1 MGFILVVNA
10 GSSSLKFALLDP
22 STGER
27 AAEGIVERIGEAS
40 GAASYQGKGDKQE
53 LEQPIPDH
61 AAAFVLAGE
70 LMAADGQPEPVGV
83 GHRVVHG
90 GDRLTRPVVID
101 EAVIAQIEA
110 CVPLAPLQNPGALSG
125 IRAAQEHYPAVNHVA
140 VFDTAFHATMPAAA
154 REYAIDR
161 QVAREHSIR
170 RYGFHGTSHRY
181 VSRQAAKYLDRAAED
196 TNVIVLHLGNGASA
210 CAVRGGKSV
219 ETSMGVTPLE
229 GLVMGTR
236 SGDIDA
242 SVPVMLARAGWDSD
256 AVDDL
261 LNRRGGLKGLCGD
274 NDMREISTRVA
285 AGDED
290 AELAR
295 QVMIHRLRKYL
306 GAYSFVLGR
315 VDAVVFTAGIGE
327 HNSWTRREVCRDL
340 AGFGIEIDEVAN
352 ENLGDDITRISTLN
366 SPTVVLVIPTDEEL
380 AIGRDAAE
388 FVH

>member
-1 MGFILVVNA
+1 MGLILVVNA

-22 STGER
+22 DTGDR
-27 AAEGIVERIGEAS
+27 AAEGIVERIGES
-40 GAASYQGKGDKQE
+40 EGAASYEGSGDERE

-61 AAAFVLAGE
+61 AAAFALAGE
-70 LMAADGQPEPVGV
+70 LMAADGQPDPVAV

-90 GDRLTRPVVID
+90 GDELTRPVIIN

-110 CVPLAPLQNPGALSG
+110 CVPLAPLHNPGALSG
-125 IRAAQEHYPAVNHVA
+125 IRAAREHYPDVNHVA
-140 VFDTAFHATMPAAA
+140 VFDTAFHATIPAAA

-161 QVAREHSIR
+161 EVAREHSIR

-181 VSRQAAKYLDRAAED
+181 VSRQAARYLDRDPQD

-210 CAVRGGKSV
+210 CAVRGGRSV

-242 SVPVMLARAGWDSD
+242 SVPVMLARAGWNADE
-256 AVDDL
+256 VDDL

-274 NDMREISTRVA
+274 NDMREISARVA
-285 AGDED
+285 AGDSD

-295 QVMIHRLRKYL
+295 EVMAHRLRKYL

-327 HNSWTRREVCRDL
+327 HNAWVRSAVCRDL
-340 AGFGIEIDEVAN
+340 SGYGIDMDEEAN
-352 ENLGDDITRISTLN
+352 ENLGDGISRISTTN

-380 AIGRDAAE
+380 AIARDTAE